1 MHVSSRWHPERTAVA
16 LALFL
21 VTWAFVGVAGA
32 RAATPLSITTSRAPL
47 AGEMTGHSSAL
58 ARAKPTATTTT
69 VLPRVTL
76 APNGQSI
83 VYVLDLGLP
92 HAIREFAPGASGNV
106 GPAATISGP
115 ATGLSGANGLAVS
128 STRVVYTTDTVAPG
142 QGSILEYSPA
152 GGGGNQAPLT
162 TISGPATGLTS
173 PEGITLDSK
182 GDIWV
187 TNEGSNTV
195 EEFAAF
201 ASGNAAPIATLA
213 GANTHLSVPVH
224 LAFDAAGHLW
234 VTDFGSAAVTEYPVG
249 AHGNVAPLATIPSNS
264 GFGGVTFGIAFDP
277 LGVLHVGGQTSVF
290 SFSPPSLTPSGV
302 LGAGNTRIVFP
313 EGIASDPAGRLYI
326 VDDHADDVLG
336 FNSPATGAGAPAVDI
351 AGSNT
356 QLMQPFD
363 VAVSPA
369 APLVLATAA
378 VAPASL
384 GVPYATQLLAIGG
397 VGSDAWS
404 IANGSLPPGMGLSS
418 SGAVTGTPTGSG
430 SYLVT
435 FQVRDS
441 EVPNHT
447 ATRTIMITVGITPG
461 VYAANGANNSITEYP
476 LTASGN
482 ASPATTIAG
491 SNTGLND
498 PESIVLDTTG
508 KAYVANDAAGT
519 ITEYAPG
526 ATGNI
531 KPQTTITG
539 IPSPRALA
547 LNSSDDLFVS
557 TIDGPIYE
565 YAPGASG
572 AATPIATITGQ
583 HNAEGLAFDNAGH
596 LWVSE
601 QATNTINEYTLGTS
615 GSSTLV
621 ASLAGPGTQLSSPQ
635 SLVFDPSGH
644 LTVADAGGGSVTI
657 YAPGAVNN
665 TAPVATLTAGLHTP
679 VGVDRGTDQ
688 TVFIGDVGSNSIVEY
703 ASGASDPTATISGSS
718 TGLATPGSVASTPP
732 LSIVTTKLP
741 RARRGRKYLV
751 NLRGAEGTTPYRW
764 VRTRGHLPRGLKLKR
779 SGAIE
784 GSPRG
789 RLRTYSFTVKV
800 RDSSRPRQVAT
811 QRLKLRL
818 RR

>member
-1 MHVSSRWHPERTAVA
+1 MHVLSRWHPERTVVA
-16 LALFL
+16 FALIL
-21 VTWAFVGVAGA
+21 VTLAFVGVAS
-32 RAATPLSITTSRAPL
+32 AA
-47 AGEMTGHSSAL
+47 
-58 ARAKPTATTTT
+58 
-69 VLPRVTL
+69 LPRVTL

-92 HAIREFAPGASGNV
+92 HAIREFAPGASGNAAPV
-106 GPAATISGP
+106 ATISGP

-128 STRVVYTTDTVAPG
+128 SSRVVYTTDTAAQG

-152 GGGGNQAPLT
+152 GGQGNQAPLT

-187 TNEGSNTV
+187 TNEDSNTV

-213 GANTHLSVPVH
+213 GASTHLSVPVH

-234 VTDFGSAAVTEYPVG
+234 VTDFGSAAVTEYPLG
-249 AHGNVAPLATIPSNS
+249 AHGNVAPLATIPSNP
-264 GFGGVTFGIAFDP
+264 GFENVTFGIAFDP

-313 EGIASDPAGRLYI
+313 EGIASDPAGRVYI
-326 VDDHADDVLG
+326 ADDHAIDVLG
-336 FNSPATGAGAPAVDI
+336 FNSPATGSAAPAIDI

-356 QLMQPFD
+356 QLLQPFD
-363 VAVSPA
+363 VAVSPP
-369 APLVLATAA
+369 APLVLTTAA

-384 GVPYATQLLAIGG
+384 GVPYATALSATGG
-397 VGSDAWS
+397 VGPDTWS
-404 IANGSLPPGMGLSS
+404 IVNGSLPPGMGLSNL
-418 SGAVTGTPTGSG
+418 GAITGTPTGSG

-441 EVPNHT
+441 QVPAHT
-447 ATRTIMITVGITPG
+447 AARTITITVGVVPG
-461 VYAANGANNSITEYP
+461 VYAANGADNSVTEYP
-476 LTASGN
+476 LTANGN
-482 ASPATTIAG
+482 VSPTVTIAG

-498 PESIVLDTTG
+498 PSSIVLDSAG

-526 ATGNI
+526 GTGNI

-539 IPSPRALA
+539 ISSPRALA
-547 LNSSDDLFVS
+547 LNSSNDLFVS

-572 AATPIATITGQ
+572 ATRPIATIGGQ
-583 HNAEGLAFDNAGH
+583 HNAEGLAFDNAGN

-601 QATNTINEYTLGTS
+601 QATNTINEYTLGAS

-621 ASLAGPGTQLSSPQ
+621 ASLAGPATQLSSPQ

-644 LTVADAGGGSVTI
+644 LTVADAGGGSITI
-657 YAPGAVNN
+657 YAPSAVNN
-665 TAPVATLTAGLHTP
+665 TAPVATLSAGLQTP
-679 VGVDRGTDQ
+679 VGVDRGTNL

-703 ASGASDPTATISGSS
+703 ASGAPSPTDTISGSS
-718 TGLATPGSVASTPP
+718 TGLDDPGSVASTPP
-732 LSIVTTKLP
+732 LSIVTRALP
-741 RARRGRKYLV
+741 RARRGSKYLV
-751 NLRGAEGTTPYRW
+751 NLRAAEGTTRYRW
-764 VRTRGHLPRGLKLKR
+764 AQARGHLPRGLKLKR

-784 GSPRG
+784 GTPRG

-811 QRLKLRL
+811 RQLKLRL